1 MNDAVFVDWRL
12 KNEKYETF
20 LYTGGSH
27 GNECIFEQPFGCHV
41 SDGDFRSLSVAEF
54 KEYIADTAVVRLDV
68 RTAEEYAEGHIAG
81 AVNIDVLQPDFEQKG
96 KAVLPKGKTIA
107 LYCRSGK
114 RSKKAARI
122 LSELHYKVVELDGGY
137 LEWTKAGQ

>member
-1 MNDAVFVDWRL
+1 MNDAVFVDWGL

-20 LYTGGSH
+20 LYIGGSH
-27 GNECIFEQPFGCHV
+27 GNESFLSSLFGCHV

-54 KEYIADTAVVRLDV
+54 KECIADTAVVRLDV
-68 RTAEEYAEGHIAG
+68 RTDEEYAEGHIAG
-81 AVNIDVLQPDFEQKG
+81 AMNIDVLQPDFEQKS
-96 KAVLPKGKTIA
+96 KAVLPKNKTIA

-137 LEWTKAGQ
+137 MEWKQAGL

>member
-1 MNDAVFVDWRL
+1 MRRFYILGVAMGMSA
-12 KNEKYETF
+12 F
-20 LYTGGSH
+20 LSSL
-27 GNECIFEQPFGCHV
+27 FGCHV

-54 KEYIADTAVVRLDV
+54 KECIADTAVVRLDV
-68 RTAEEYAEGHIAG
+68 RTAGEGHITG
-81 AVNIDVLQPDFEQKG
+81 AVNIDVLQPDFKQKS

-137 LEWTKAGQ
+137 LEWTKSG

>member
-1 MNDAVFVDWRL
+1 MRRFYILGVAMGMSA
-12 KNEKYETF
+12 F
-20 LYTGGSH
+20 LSSL
-27 GNECIFEQPFGCHV
+27 FGCHV

-54 KEYIADTAVVRLDV
+54 KECIADTAVVRTD
-68 RTAEEYAEGHIAG
+68 EEYAEGHIAG
-81 AVNIDVLQPDFEQKG
+81 AMNIDVLQPDFEQKS
-96 KAVLPKGKTIA
+96 KAVLPKNKTIA

-137 LEWTKAGQ
+137 MEWKQAGL

>member
-1 MNDAVFVDWRL
+1 MNDAVFVDWGL

-20 LYTGGSH
+20 LYIGGSH
-27 GNECIFEQPFGCHV
+27 GNECIFEQPFRLPCFGR
-41 SDGDFRSLSVAEF
+41 GFPFAFRS
-54 KEYIADTAVVRLDV
+54 
-68 RTAEEYAEGHIAG
+68 EEYAEGHIAG
-81 AVNIDVLQPDFEQKG
+81 AMNIDVLQPDFEQKS
-96 KAVLPKGKTIA
+96 KAVLPKNKTIA

-137 LEWTKAGQ
+137 MEWKQAGL

>member
-1 MNDAVFVDWRL
+1 MKRFYILGVAMGMSA
-12 KNEKYETF
+12 F
-20 LYTGGSH
+20 LSSL
-27 GNECIFEQPFGCHV
+27 FGCHV

-68 RTAEEYAEGHIAG
+68 RTAEEYAEGHITG
-81 AVNIDVLQPDFEQKG
+81 AVNIDVLQPDFKQKS

-114 RSKKAARI
+114 RSKKAARN
-122 LSELHYKVVELDGGY
+122 LRELHYKVVELDGGY
-137 LEWTKAGQ
+137 LEWTKSG

>member
-1 MNDAVFVDWRL
+1 MKRFYILGVAMGMSA
-12 KNEKYETF
+12 F
-20 LYTGGSH
+20 LSSL
-27 GNECIFEQPFGCHV
+27 FGCHV

-107 LYCRSGK
+107 LYCRRGK

>member
-1 MNDAVFVDWRL
+1 MNDAVFVDWGL

-27 GNECIFEQPFGCHV
+27 GNECIFEQPF
-41 SDGDFRSLSVAEF
+41 
-54 KEYIADTAVVRLDV
+54 RLPCFG
-68 RTAEEYAEGHIAG
+68 RGFPFAAEGHIAG

>member
-1 MNDAVFVDWRL
+1 MRRFYILGVAMGMSA
-12 KNEKYETF
+12 F
-20 LYTGGSH
+20 LSSL
-27 GNECIFEQPFGCHV
+27 FGCHV

-54 KEYIADTAVVRLDV
+54 KECIADTAVVRLDV
-68 RTAEEYAEGHIAG
+68 RTAEEYAEGHITG
-81 AVNIDVLQPDFEQKG
+81 AVNIDVLQPDFKQKS

-122 LSELHYKVVELDGGY
+122 LRK
-137 LEWTKAGQ
+137 

>member
-27 GNECIFEQPFGCHV
+27 GNECIFEQPFRLPCFGR
-41 SDGDFRSLSVAEF
+41 GFPLLSVAEF

-81 AVNIDVLQPDFEQKG
+81 AVNIDVLQPDFEQKS

-137 LEWTKAGQ
+137 LEWTRRQ

>member
-1 MNDAVFVDWRL
+1 MNDAVFVDWGL

-20 LYTGGSH
+20 LYIGGSH
-27 GNECIFEQPFGCHV
+27 GNECIFEQPFRLPCFGR
-41 SDGDFRSLSVAEF
+41 GF
-54 KEYIADTAVVRLDV
+54 KECIADTAVVRLDV
-68 RTAEEYAEGHIAG
+68 RTDEEYAEGHIAG
-81 AVNIDVLQPDFEQKG
+81 AMNIDVLQPDFEQKS
-96 KAVLPKGKTIA
+96 KAVLPKNKTIA

-137 LEWTKAGQ
+137 MEWKQAGL

>member
-1 MNDAVFVDWRL
+1 MRRFYILGVAMGMSA
-12 KNEKYETF
+12 F
-20 LYTGGSH
+20 LSSL
-27 GNECIFEQPFGCHV
+27 FGCHV

-54 KEYIADTAVVRLDV
+54 KECIADTAVVRLDV
-68 RTAEEYAEGHIAG
+68 RTDEEYAEGHIAG
-81 AVNIDVLQPDFEQKG
+81 AMNLDVYPPPHSLKCE
-96 KAVLPKGKTIA
+96 AVLPKNKTIA

-137 LEWTKAGQ
+137 MEWKQAGL

>member
-1 MNDAVFVDWRL
+1 MKRFYILGIAMGMSVFL
-12 KNEKYETF
+12 SS
-20 LYTGGSH
+20 L
-27 GNECIFEQPFGCHV
+27 FGCHV

-81 AVNIDVLQPDFEQKG
+81 AVNLDVLQPDFKQKS